1 MLNKIGKSRSDGVEK
16 KPAIGYHS
24 AMSKQELP
32 EDLQGKHI
40 HLVGIKG
47 TGLCALSELLLDS
60 GAILSG
66 SDTEEE
72 FYTDRILKELAI
84 SYTENF
90 DARNIPE
97 KTELVIYSS
106 AYNADSNP
114 ELAFALDKGIPCMSY
129 TEALGSYSRLFHSCG
144 IAGVHGKTT
153 TTALAGTLAR
163 AAALPA
169 RILAGSA
176 VGNFNN
182 RSTLVLGSRYF
193 IAETCEYRRHFLNFH
208 PCCILLTSVESD
220 HQDYYPD
227 YASIRDAF
235 VEYALRLTESGFL
248 IFCTDDSGAAEVAS
262 IARSKRE
269 DIQLVPY
276 GFKADGPYR
285 VESIISE
292 EECSLLKMDA
302 FSDNLK
308 LKVPGKHTALDAAA
322 AIALISILARN
333 ETMNVQ
339 ASASIHAELFP
350 AFSKALLEFRGSRRR
365 SELLGEKQGIL
376 FMDDYGHHPTAI
388 RTTLEGLKAF
398 YPKRRL
404 IVSFMSHTYT
414 RTAALLDDFAAALDS
429 ADCVILH
436 KIYASA
442 REQYSGGINGYS
454 LYEKTAERRPNVHY
468 YEEVLDAVDY
478 LAKELKHGD
487 LFLSLGAGDNW
498 KLGRALMDRIAE

>member
-1 MLNKIGKSRSDGVEK
+1 
-16 KPAIGYHS
+16 
-24 AMSKQELP
+24 MSKQELP
-32 EDLQGKHI
+32 DDLQGKHI

-47 TGLCALSELLLDS
+47 TGLCALAELLLDS

-72 FYTDRILKELAI
+72 FYTDKILKELKI
-84 SYTENF
+84 PYFEGFNIG
-90 DARNIPE
+90 NIPE
-97 KTELVIYSS
+97 KTELVIYSA
-106 AYNADSNP
+106 AYSADSNP
-114 ELAFALDKGIPCMSY
+114 ELAFAQERGIPCMSY

-163 AAALPA
+163 AAGLSA

-208 PCCILLTSVESD
+208 PSCILLTSVESD

-227 YASIRDAF
+227 YASIRSAF
-235 VEYALRLTESGFL
+235 VEYVLRLAPSGQL
-248 IFCTDDSGAAEVAS
+248 IYCADNPGAAEVAS
-262 IARSKRE
+262 LAYSQRR

-276 GFKADGPYR
+276 GFTADGPYR
-285 VESIISE
+285 IEYITSE
-292 EECSLLKMDA
+292 AECSLLKLEA
-302 FSDNLK
+302 FDDTLK
-308 LKVPGKHTALDAAA
+308 LKVPGRHTALDAAA
-322 AIALISILARN
+322 AIALISLLYQN
-333 ETMNVQ
+333 D
-339 ASASIHAELFP
+339 ASEIRTQSLIHAELFP
-350 AFSKALLEFRGSRRR
+350 SFSQALLEFRGSRRR
-365 SELLGEKQGIL
+365 SEILGEVKGIL

-388 RTTLEGLKAF
+388 QTTLEGLKDF
-398 YPKRRL
+398 YPDRRL
-404 IVSFMSHTYT
+404 VVSFMSHTYT
-414 RTAALLDDFAAALDS
+414 RTAALLDDFAAALDG

-442 REQYSGGINGYS
+442 REQYSGGVNGYT

-498 KLGRALMDRIAE
+498 KLGRALMDRLAE